1 MGIPSSL
8 PTNPNPSP
16 SPPLPQSPPPQMSP
30 PPQSPPSQTLPLPPG
45 QTPTLIP
52 PTPLSPQTEQ
62 QNETPIFETQFPK
75 PIPESAPTQTKSKG
89 KTKKA
94 AGRPKKAPVGKRK
107 RAPSV
112 PFDLNS
118 PPQPSSEPVSK
129 RTRSSSQIPPPA
141 VQTPVSQSRL
151 NSPTAPVSSANN
163 IEELLPVSG
172 ESYRDGTML
181 LHMDVCEKVGNTY
194 ALLQQHPEASGTA
207 DPTTF
212 APAKPQLTTALQ
224 FSADIL
230 SPLRSLESKIASF
243 TVQPSVPSP
252 DTTDILA
259 TLKSLEVKIDT
270 MASDHNEPTAGP
282 EADPDVATKP

>member
-8 PTNPNPSP
+8 PTNPNSSP
-16 SPPLPQSPPPQMSP
+16 SPPLPQSPPPQTQTPPLPQSP
-30 PPQSPPSQTLPLPPG
+30 PPQSPLPTG

-52 PTPLSPQTEQ
+52 STPLFPQTEP
-62 QNETPIFETQFPK
+62 QNETLVFDTQFLEPM
-75 PIPESAPTQTKSKG
+75 PEPAPTQTKSKG

-118 PPQPSSEPVSK
+118 PPQPSFEPVSK

-141 VQTPVSQSRL
+141 VQTPVSQSPL
-151 NSPTAPVSSANN
+151 NSPAAPASSAND

-172 ESYRDGTML
+172 ESYIDSTML
-181 LHMDVCEKVGNTY
+181 LHMDVCEKVGHTY

-212 APAKPQLTTALQ
+212 APAEPPTNHCPTVFSRHFIPLKIIGIQNSKFHCPTICSLT
-224 FSADIL
+224 
-230 SPLRSLESKIASF
+230 
-243 TVQPSVPSP
+243 
-252 DTTDILA
+252 
-259 TLKSLEVKIDT
+259 
-270 MASDHNEPTAGP
+270 
-282 EADPDVATKP
+282 